1 MPTVWAS
8 ASETVSAVVDAATA
22 KAATFPNRERA
33 IRRKSASDLMI
44 SLMVKTP
51 RWLVN
56 AYAGRNSKVPVLI

>member
-1 MPTVWAS
+1 MPAVWAS

-22 KAATFPNRERA
+22 KAATFPKREKA
-33 IRRKSASDLMI
+33 IRREIASDLMI

-51 RWLVN
+51 RWLVK